1 MAGKQKYSNNNPG
14 KETPEKFDRPAGV
27 GGSDGSGKYPNYWS
41 YKSRSGHSL
50 VFDDSK
56 GHETVSLQHRS
67 GSAIQMMPDG
77 ALHITAHNSKYTATF
92 GEDRLVISGA
102 HDIVVKG
109 DASLRVYGDYNVTC
123 HKDYNLTVNGNFNM
137 IAKNHNRHVR
147 GNIDT
152 KAKSE
157 NKKLEGSSTMTT
169 QGAIAHT
176 AKGSVSVGSLDQL
189 HLGGSKGMNMQVG
202 QGDITSNIEQG
213 NFHFESKSGTFE
225 AKMKDAIKFLSDS
238 GAIHMIAQ
246 ETAKILSKQG
256 NVNISAQ
263 SGDVA
268 VTAESGKAQM
278 RGQTAGISGTS
289 EAHVSGA
296 TVHVKGSGVTNV
308 DGPKVNLAGGL
319 AQLMPDLPI
328 SDIMS
333 AVGKLGVAK
342 AVTQPM
348 EEMSEDPGWF

>member
-1 MAGKQKYSNNNPG
+1 MATKKGSGGGQKYSNENPG
-14 KETPEKFDRPAGV
+14 KETPEKFTKPAGV
-27 GGSDGSGKYPNYWS
+27 GGSEGSGKYPNYWS

-56 GHETVSLQHRS
+56 GEESISLQHRS

-92 GEDRLVISGA
+92 GEDRLIISGA

-157 NKKLEGSSTMTT
+157 NKKLEGSSTMTA

-176 AKGSVSVGSLDQL
+176 AKGSATIASLDQL
-189 HLGGSKGMNMQVG
+189 HVGGSKGINMQVG
-202 QGDITSNIEQG
+202 QGDITGNITKG
-213 NFHFESKSGTFE
+213 NFHFESQSGTFE

-246 ETAKILSKQG
+246 EAAKILAKNG
-256 NVNISAQ
+256 NVNISAD
-263 SGDVA
+263 SGDINVKSGGKTL
-268 VTAESGKAQM
+268 VSGESVGIKGSSSAYVSASTVNVKGTTTNTGSETTDMPDFSMLDSLKAIGKVGKA
-278 RGQTAGISGTS
+278 TA
-289 EAHVSGA
+289 
-296 TVHVKGSGVTNV
+296 VK
-308 DGPKVNLAGGL
+308 
-319 AQLMPDLPI
+319 
-328 SDIMS
+328 
-333 AVGKLGVAK
+333 
-342 AVTQPM
+342 QPQ
-348 EEMSEDPGWF
+348 EEQSEDPGWF